1 MIDTYYIGGSP
12 CSGKSTIAEIL
23 SKRYDLYYFKVDDF
37 LEQYTQRGALSGYE
51 ICKKQKEMNAEQI
64 WMREPLLQC
73 REEII
78 FYNEIFD
85 YIVEH
90 LEQIRSKSGI
100 ITEGAAYLPELMKK
114 LNIPYN
120 RYISITPTEEFQ
132 VIHYRKRE
140 WVPYV
145 LQECSDKEKAFCN
158 WMDRDV
164 LFAKEVQRQCKEQQY
179 MSIVNNGEMDID
191 ELVIKVTQHFGLG
204 A

>member
-1 MIDTYYIGGSP
+1 MDTYYIGGSP

-73 REEII
+73 REELI
-78 FYNEIFD
+78 FYKEIFD
-85 YIVEH
+85 FI
-90 LEQIRSKSGI
+90 LEDLVQISNKKGV

-164 LFAKEVQRQCKEQQY
+164 LFAKEVQRQCQEQQY
-179 MSIVNNGEMDID
+179 MSLVNNGEKNID
-191 ELVIKVTQHFGLG
+191 ELVNKVTQHFGLG
-204 A
+204 E

>member
-37 LEQYTQRGALSGYE
+37 LEQYIQRGALSGYE

-64 WMREPLLQC
+64 WMREPSLQC
-73 REEII
+73 REELI

-85 YIVEH
+85 FILEH
-90 LEQIRSKSGI
+90 LERIKNKRGV

-179 MSIVNNGEMDID
+179 MSLVNNGEMDID